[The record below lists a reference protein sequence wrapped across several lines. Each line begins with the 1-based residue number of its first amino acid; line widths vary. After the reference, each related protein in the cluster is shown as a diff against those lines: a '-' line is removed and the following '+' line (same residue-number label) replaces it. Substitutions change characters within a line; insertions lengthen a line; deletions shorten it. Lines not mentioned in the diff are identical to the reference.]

1 MALHEGIYGQPETHS
16 VDCEFCRKR
25 DATIDGTV
33 QLKMLKRVKKEVQM
47 ALKDVSRIAHLL
59 DAEEKQMI
67 ADGNDE
73 AISTLNEIL
82 KLLR

>member
-1 MALHEGIYGQPETHS
+1 
-16 VDCEFCRKR
+16 
-25 DATIDGTV
+25 
-33 QLKMLKRVKKEVQM
+33 M